1 MGGLLGSDGTPTF
14 FLALSIF
21 MLLVQIMLE
30 LLHLRSELLQG
41 HIYQK
46 RKKQIILF
54 FVTVY
59 FQNGI
64 LHNNIMQLKNHSGSY
79 SEGFARKG

>member
-1 MGGLLGSDGTPTF
+1 MGGLLGSDSTPTF

-46 RKKQIILF
+46 RKKKQIILF
-54 FVTVY
+54 FVTVL
-59 FQNGI
+59 F
-64 LHNNIMQLKNHSGSY
+64 
-79 SEGFARKG
+79 SEWNTT

>member
-64 LHNNIMQLKNHSGSY
+64 LHNYIMQLKNHSGSY